1 MAALSATAA
10 AAQST
15 AKIASYHAGVNY
27 AYGEYTTSASL
38 STGDV
43 VFMVRI
49 PMGARVH
56 TGAIGFTGLPAN
68 RGAFTVDI
76 GDDASASRYGGA
88 LSADTLVRFTNGLG
102 YKYSAQSSTVAAY
115 LKITCAGVA
124 SLTNSV
130 IVKASIAYTMEDN

>member
-1 MAALSATAA
+1 MAAISATAA

-15 AKIASYHAGVNY
+15 AKITANHIGVNY
-27 AYGEYTTSASL
+27 AYGEYATSASL

-49 PMGARVH
+49 PMGARVM
-56 TGAIGFTGLPAN
+56 GGSVGITGLPAN
-68 RGAFTVDI
+68 RGSMTLDI
-76 GDDASASRYGGA
+76 GDEASASRYGGA

-115 LKITCAGVA
+115 LKITVAGSN

-130 IVKASIAYTMEDN
+130 VVKANIAYTMEDN